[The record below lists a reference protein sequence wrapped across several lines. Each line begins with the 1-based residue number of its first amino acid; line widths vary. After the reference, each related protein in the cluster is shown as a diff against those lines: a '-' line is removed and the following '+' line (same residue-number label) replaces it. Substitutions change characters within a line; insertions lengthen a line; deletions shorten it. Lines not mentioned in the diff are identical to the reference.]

1 LPNGIKVPHILFL
14 ENDGNDAILIGIA
27 MKAVDPPV
35 RWFICRNPSEARSY
49 LKGTGMYSDRKKYPL
64 PDAIVSDL
72 KMGSESGADFVCWL
86 RTRKEFNQTPVL
98 IFSGCASPEEMKQA
112 EELGAQEVLRK
123 PIKVEDLRRLFQK
136 LVDSVRK

>member
-1 LPNGIKVPHILFL
+1 
-14 ENDGNDAILIGIA
+14 
-27 MKAVDPPV
+27 
-35 RWFICRNPSEARSY
+35 
-49 LKGTGMYSDRKKYPL
+49 MYSDRKKYPL

-136 LVDSVRK
+136 LADSVRK